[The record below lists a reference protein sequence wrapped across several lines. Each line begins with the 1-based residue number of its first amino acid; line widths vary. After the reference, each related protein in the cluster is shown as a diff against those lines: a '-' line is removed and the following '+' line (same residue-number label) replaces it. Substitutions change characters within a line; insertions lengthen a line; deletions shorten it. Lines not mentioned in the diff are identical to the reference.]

1 MEHFALN
8 SQICPSGVGRKQNQK
23 RLEWRKKDRCATLG
37 STHELVSR
45 SFISPTAEKVMMLQ
59 LDTQAR
65 AGGLKEKLSG
75 LDRRGKAKVSNKL
88 AVKTRQPSKKKK
100 KKEHSASGPGV
111 QTVQAEVNK
120 QSRQWTAQQSGK
132 SR

>member
-1 MEHFALN
+1 MLDSRRGKEELLIQESTAGPAHNAHFC
-8 SQICPSGVGRKQNQK
+8 SSDTSVEQRFDSK
-23 RLEWRKKDRCATLG
+23 
-37 STHELVSR
+37 
-45 SFISPTAEKVMMLQ
+45 

-100 KKEHSASGPGV
+100 KRSTARAGR
-111 QTVQAEVNK
+111 A
-120 QSRQWTAQQSGK
+120 SRQCRQRSTNRADSGRLNSLARVDEK
-132 SR
+132 GVSGL

>member
-1 MEHFALN
+1 MLDSRRGKEELLIQESTARPAHNAHFCSSDA
-8 SQICPSGVGRKQNQK
+8 S
-23 RLEWRKKDRCATLG
+23 
-37 STHELVSR
+37 
-45 SFISPTAEKVMMLQ
+45 AEQRFDSK

-100 KKEHSASGPGV
+100 KKGAQRERAGRPDSAGRGQQTE
-111 QTVQAEVNK
+111 QTVDGSTVWQE
-120 QSRQWTAQQSGK
+120 
-132 SR
+132 

>member
-1 MEHFALN
+1 MLDSRRGKEELLIQESTARPAHNAHFCSSDA
-8 SQICPSGVGRKQNQK
+8 S
-23 RLEWRKKDRCATLG
+23 
-37 STHELVSR
+37 
-45 SFISPTAEKVMMLQ
+45 AEQRFDSQ

-75 LDRRGKAKVSNKL
+75 LDCRGKAKVSNKL